1 MAYQTHAETYQSLGV
16 LAEIQKPT
24 CAEDAYASLLQ
35 WCKIFICFGFRFHF
49 NLIDVSHKMTSGCFL
64 QQWFS
69 YDTLGVCMTRWL
81 SWTVLFK
88 HLFVCGKPVRLRN
101 SVWIGSNRSNQW
113 TRIEHLTLTHS
124 TYMVHYIIRH
134 LTIIFKTLFVFP

>member
-35 WCKIFICFGFRFHF
+35 WCKIFICFGFGFHF

-69 YDTLGVCMTRWL
+69 YDTLGFAWQDDYPELCCL
-81 SWTVLFK
+81 STY
-88 HLFVCGKPVRLRN
+88 LFVVSL
-101 SVWIGSNRSNQW
+101 
-113 TRIEHLTLTHS
+113 
-124 TYMVHYIIRH
+124 
-134 LTIIFKTLFVFP
+134 